1 MKNKFVTL
9 ILASALLAS
18 CAPSTKTS
26 AVGNLVQESQFA
38 NLSANPTSLNKM
50 LAVDVASALPLM
62 GTSSKLL
69 ALNSSS
75 IDVASSGNETSA
87 SSTSVNSGTT
97 ETPKTDESDPI
108 PGLLNSVDL
117 FMAEDA
123 KFDVKEVTST
133 REGYQY
139 QLDVSYSLFGGET
152 STYSLN
158 YNSSKEEKEI
168 SEDETETT
176 ITIEGVSL
184 IDQLDYTFS
193 FVNESEVSKD
203 EQESKVTFTLRKD
216 LANYVEVVN
225 SLELEENEKE
235 LKYSYKSV
243 VDGAIEQAY
252 KLSYENE
259 DEDEE
264 EETQIETSDKTYTF
278 ETYEK
283 EGKTLVEVEIED
295 HASGTE
301 VKKLYER
308 LTDTSTGSEIVT
320 YLAIEA

>member
-26 AVGNLVQESQFA
+26 AIGNLVQESQFA
-38 NLSANPTSLNKM
+38 NLSANPASLNKM

-75 IDVASSGNETSA
+75 IDVASSGSETSV

-295 HASGTE
+295 HASGAE

-308 LTDTSTGSEIVT
+308 VTDTSTGSEIVT

>member
-75 IDVASSGNETSA
+75 IDVASSGNETSV
-87 SSTSVNSGTT
+87 SSTSLNSGTT

-278 ETYEK
+278 ETFEK
-283 EGKTLVEVEIED
+283 EGKAFVEVEIED
-295 HASGTE
+295 HASGAE

-308 LTDTSTGSEIVT
+308 VTDTSTGSEIVT